1 MSTESLVT
9 KELER
14 MNEEREDGARHQVRT
29 ILNEIVKH
37 QAQIKAAQKRV
48 KELQEM
54 LTKVSYEPL
63 NAAEVLGS

>member
-14 MNEEREDGARHQVRT
+14 MNEEREDDARHQVRT
-29 ILNEIVKH
+29 ILDEIVKH
-37 QAQIKAAQKRV
+37 QAKIKAAQKRV